1 MLGRLLAGV
10 LSSSDDSNEGSW
22 NITRTSGRELLLLL
36 IDEICCAMRPHQDS
50 EVVHQQQWETN
61 FLNSTPSCT
70 MQVGGWV
77 ITDADAK
84 MCVQVKAVVK

>member
-1 MLGRLLAGV
+1 
-10 LSSSDDSNEGSW
+10 
-22 NITRTSGRELLLLL
+22 
-36 IDEICCAMRPHQDS
+36 MRPHQDS

-70 MQVGGWV
+70 MQVGWV
-77 ITDADAK
+77 GDHGREAE